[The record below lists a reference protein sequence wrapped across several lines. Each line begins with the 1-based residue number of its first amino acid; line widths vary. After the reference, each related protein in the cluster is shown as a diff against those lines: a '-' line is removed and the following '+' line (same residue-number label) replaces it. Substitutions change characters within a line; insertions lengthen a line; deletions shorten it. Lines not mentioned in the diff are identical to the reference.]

1 MQMSRRKKV
10 HDKNQKKKMLIVE
23 DKAINRYVLRGIFEG
38 EYDIAECQ
46 DGRAAI
52 EFLGES
58 RDEVVA
64 VLLDIVM
71 PVCDGFAVLKYMK
84 ETSLYNVPVILISSN
99 MNESN
104 IHKLSAY
111 DIVVDYIQKP
121 FQENIVWQRV
131 QRAIELYQKKENI
144 KYERAE

>member
-10 HDKNQKKKMLIVE
+10 HEKNQKKKMLIVE
-23 DKAINRYVLRGIFEG
+23 DKAINRYVLRGIFEE

-46 DGRAAI
+46 DGRVAI
-52 EFLGES
+52 ELLGES
-58 RDEVVA
+58 REEVAA